1 MDGHTPT
8 YMQKAQIVLS
18 WLLRKIRSK
27 TGRDDGRGVR
37 EGSVGGLGKG
47 GRVGGDDQG
56 TQYTYEMGNNTFIT
70 VLNK

>member
-1 MDGHTPT
+1 MDGHTST
-8 YMQKAQIVLS
+8 YVQTAQIVLS
-18 WLLRKIRSK
+18 WLLRKIRNK
-27 TGRDDGRGVR
+27 TGRDDGTGVG

-56 TQYTYEMGNNTFIT
+56 TQYTYEMAKNIFIT